1 MIGLRVDLLPL
12 LGPDLGL
19 DVLDRPPILL
29 ELGAHHPEA
38 RLHLGLPRGV
48 QRGVLADQV
57 LVLVFIVC
65 LWCYLPSRLQA
76 MSIIHIKMYFNHL
89 KLSSVNA

>member
-1 MIGLRVDLLPL
+1 MVGLRVDLLPL

-29 ELGAHHPEA
+29 QLGAHHSEA

-65 LWCYLPSRLQA
+65 LWCNLKRRLYVRYR
-76 MSIIHIKMYFNHL
+76 SGPEDDKYKIKDL
-89 KLSSVNA
+89 LC